1 VLRVIAQNRTNINDQ
16 SQGTETCV
24 FVDNYVAGGVDT
36 FIRLLIPK
44 LSGSSSKLLLIVN
57 QNYPDLSRLRAACES
72 YARIVVYSSAFH
84 HSWFT
89 RVGVNRHSWI
99 VEKLL
104 AAARRLSEYL
114 ILPFEVKRLRRKL
127 CPPTGSS
134 VLVINGGYPGS
145 YTAIAAALAYSKSNA
160 VAMNI
165 HNLAVARTLT
175 SWPIEWIID
184 WKVRKRVKIFI
195 AVSHT
200 CDEALKIR
208 FSPQSICSTV
218 VYNAAEWTSPQQH
231 DDLLERQPNK
241 DRVVLALV
249 ATVER
254 RKGHW
259 FAVRLLAHLRE
270 ALPSRNFTLKFV
282 GSDPYHLQSELIDFA
297 RSHGVSEN
305 IEFSGYLDSK
315 ADIYSTVD
323 IVLIPS
329 TSLESF
335 GYVAVEA
342 VVAGRHV
349 VSSSAGALPEIL
361 QGLPNCTVL
370 PSLEVRD
377 WSAQIERILPN
388 LRRERFQVF
397 DDFVSFPKLQRFL
410 NPDQMAQEYA
420 DMLGSLNSS
429 RA

>member
-1 VLRVIAQNRTNINDQ
+1 MNERGRTEIKNQ
-16 SQGTETCV
+16 SLSSVTCV
-24 FVDNYVAGGVDT
+24 FVDNHVAGGVDT

-44 LSGSSSKLLLIVN
+44 LSGSSSKMLLMVN

-72 YARIVVYSSAFH
+72 YARIVSYSSVFQG
-84 HSWFT
+84 SWFT
-89 RVGVNRHSWI
+89 RVGVTRRSHV

-114 ILPFEVKRLRRKL
+114 VLPFEVVRLRRNL
-127 CPPTGSS
+127 PVPPDSS

-145 YTAIAAALAYSKSNA
+145 YAAIAAALAYSKSNV

-165 HNLAVARTLT
+165 HSLAVARTLT

-200 CDEALKIR
+200 CDKALKIR

-218 VYNAAEWTSPQQH
+218 VYNAAEWTSPQKH
-231 DDLLERQPNK
+231 DDLLERQPNQ
-241 DRVVLALV
+241 DRVVLGLV
-249 ATVER
+249 STVEL

-270 ALPSRNFTLKFV
+270 ALPSRNFILKFV
-282 GSDPYHLQSELIDFA
+282 GSDPYHLQSELVDFA
-297 RSHGVSEN
+297 RSYGVSEN

-361 QGLPNCTVL
+361 QGLPNCAVL
-370 PSLEVRD
+370 PSLEVLD
-377 WSAQIERILPN
+377 WSHQIERILPN
-388 LRRERFQVF
+388 LRRERLQVF
-397 DDFVSFPKLQRFL
+397 DDFASFPKLQRFL
-410 NPDQMAQEYA
+410 NPDQMAQEYI
-420 DMLGSLNSS
+420 DIFGSLN
-429 RA
+429 A